1 MRSGTTASYMIVP
14 VLELLH
20 RSKTA
25 RKTYP
30 VQEEVFEVGGSGTVL
45 ATCRISLLSC
55 SMASFL
61 HVVPSPPE
69 IHIS

>member
-14 VLELLH
+14 VPELLH

-30 VQEEVFEVGGSGTVL
+30 CSAGEVFEVGGSGTVL

-61 HVVPSPPE
+61 HVVIFLVKPCM
-69 IHIS
+69 